1 MKSSSH
7 FAMAYLISAALEKR
21 GVFLDRKAFVCGS
34 IAPDYLPSL
43 FCAPHFAK
51 ACFRGIRSVSS
62 KLAEVPMPEDGK
74 ISAASS
80 KAFGIMCHYICD
92 YFCFPHNREF
102 SGTLKEHSAF
112 EVQLDSFLRENC
124 LKLLDVEARKDID
137 VPRSLRG
144 VLDRIERMKRE
155 YNEKGYTFENDLCFS
170 FNACVAAILAVVAIE
185 RRLALLHQGTA
196 QEPELHFLRTRAMGN
211 SYIFRM
217 FFYKNRNCDLFF
229 LPELMPPLF
238 V

>member
-21 GVFLDRKAFVCGS
+21 GVTLDRRSFVCGS

-43 FCAPHFAK
+43 FFAPHFAR
-51 ACFRGIRSVSS
+51 ACLRGIRSVSG
-62 KLAEVPMPEDGK
+62 KLAAVPFPEDGK
-74 ISAASS
+74 ISPASS
-80 KAFGIMCHYICD
+80 KAFGVMCHYICD

-124 LKLLDVEARKDID
+124 LKLLDVEAREDID

-144 VLDRIERMKRE
+144 ALNYIERMKRE

-170 FNACVAAILAVVAIE
+170 FNACVAVILAVVAIE
-185 RRLALLHQGTA
+185 RRLAQLQGTSC
-196 QEPELHFLRTRAMGN
+196 EPELHFLRARAMGN

-238 V
+238 T